1 VVEDHSASAEFTP
14 AEETPSQYTRPD
26 HAEPQHTG
34 DGGQDLRP
42 DPVADFRTEVA
53 PTEFRTGAVSPDFRA
68 DFRAEIPR
76 TEFPHEPRPT
86 DSAVPPAAFQTERFP
101 EPAPR
106 TDATDH
112 LSPSLPIPMPEPPES
127 GYRPAPRPE
136 YDGYRYRSD
145 LERAATDLPTG
156 PVSEP
161 SAGTAYFGAAPV
173 VGDLG
178 YPGANNGNAWSG
190 QRYAAEGTGSG
201 DVAARNEGDAR
212 ADGGGNPEPR
222 ITEPRRPETRIP
234 ETPAA
239 EQRPVDQRPMEQ
251 PPVEQRPVEPQPR
264 PAEPRPEA
272 AGPVMDLGD
281 AWTRVLA
288 GLPPNQRAW
297 LTNSRPV
304 TLHESTAIVA
314 VPDDFTRGQL
324 ETRLRPDL
332 ERILTESFGRDIRI
346 AVTVD
351 PSLDPEL
358 REPQAPPQPA
368 VREPLRTDGAFQPTI
383 QSALTDPDQGQQF
396 GQPRPEPVQRYEQP
410 APQHYDQPR
419 GPAPQQQQPFG
430 TSQLP
435 NGSAPAHPP
444 TDAQGEARLNPK
456 YTFETFVIG
465 SSNRFAHAAAVA
477 VAEAPGKAYN
487 PQLIY
492 GDSGLGKTH
501 LLHAIGHYVRSLYT
515 GARVRYVSS
524 EEFTNDFIN
533 AIRDDKASQFQRR
546 YRDVDVLLI
555 DDIQFLEGKI
565 QTQEEFFHT
574 FNTLH
579 NANKQ
584 IVISSDRAPKRL
596 EALEDRLRNRFEWG
610 LITDIQPPDLET
622 RIAILRKKAAT
633 ERLTAPPEVL
643 EFIASKVQTN
653 IRELE
658 GALIRVTAFASLN
671 RQPVDLSLA
680 EIVLKDLIPEGS
692 KPEVTAS
699 MIMGQTAS
707 YFGLS
712 IDDLCGSSRSRVLVT
727 ARQIAMY
734 LCRELT
740 DLSLPKIGQQF
751 GGRDHTTV
759 MHAERK
765 IRQLMSERRSVFNQV
780 TELTNRIKH
789 QAKQQ

>member
-1 VVEDHSASAEFTP
+1 MGV
-14 AEETPSQYTRPD
+14 R
-26 HAEPQHTG
+26 
-34 DGGQDLRP
+34 DL
-42 DPVADFRTEVA
+42 DE
-53 PTEFRTGAVSPDFRA
+53 
-68 DFRAEIPR
+68 
-76 TEFPHEPRPT
+76 
-86 DSAVPPAAFQTERFP
+86 
-101 EPAPR
+101 
-106 TDATDH
+106 
-112 LSPSLPIPMPEPPES
+112 
-127 GYRPAPRPE
+127 
-136 YDGYRYRSD
+136 
-145 LERAATDLPTG
+145 
-156 PVSEP
+156 
-161 SAGTAYFGAAPV
+161 
-173 VGDLG
+173 
-178 YPGANNGNAWSG
+178 
-190 QRYAAEGTGSG
+190 
-201 DVAARNEGDAR
+201 
-212 ADGGGNPEPR
+212 
-222 ITEPRRPETRIP
+222 
-234 ETPAA
+234 
-239 EQRPVDQRPMEQ
+239 
-251 PPVEQRPVEPQPR
+251 
-264 PAEPRPEA
+264 
-272 AGPVMDLGD
+272 

-351 PSLDPEL
+351 PSLDPGL
-358 REPQAPPQPA
+358 QAPPASPVVRDSPPA
-368 VREPLRTDGAFQPTI
+368 VTAPTEPAIRHSLN
-383 QSALTDPDQGQQF
+383 S
-396 GQPRPEPVQRYEQP
+396 V
-410 APQHYDQPR
+410 APP
-419 GPAPQQQQPFG
+419 
-430 TSQLP
+430 P
-435 NGSAPAHPP
+435 NGSAVSYPA
-444 TDAQGEARLNPK
+444 TEAQGEARLNPK

-692 KPEVTAS
+692 KPEVTAA